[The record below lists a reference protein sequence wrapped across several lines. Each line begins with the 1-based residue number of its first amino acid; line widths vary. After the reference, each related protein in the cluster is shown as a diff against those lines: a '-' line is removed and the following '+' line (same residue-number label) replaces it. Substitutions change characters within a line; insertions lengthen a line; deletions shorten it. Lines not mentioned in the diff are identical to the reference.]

1 MKEEKTMLKHVSM
14 RLHEDVVKRIEYYAS
29 RENKL
34 FSKYL
39 RELVFIGM
47 DEAGIIGSKDIGK
60 E

>member
-1 MKEEKTMLKHVSM
+1 MLKHVSM

-34 FSKYL
+34 FSEYL